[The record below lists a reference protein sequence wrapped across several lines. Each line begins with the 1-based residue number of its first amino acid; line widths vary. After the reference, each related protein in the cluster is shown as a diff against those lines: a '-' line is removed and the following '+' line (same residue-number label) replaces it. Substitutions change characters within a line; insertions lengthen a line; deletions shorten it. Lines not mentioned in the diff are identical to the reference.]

1 MNQQQKKF
9 VINRINC
16 VRDAAVRALVKEDSA
31 MLNNYNAAAVVT
43 IQDVLADDR
52 AMLNTLK
59 VREGI
64 SLDQIVTHMSLR
76 SFFQM
81 DAIQEANAE
90 RKGFFSPDCGSYTKY
105 VRYVT
110 TPKDSDQVRYQIT
123 LDKIK
128 TIDEELQAAE
138 LEIMLGDDDSAKLL
152 VQEFTRKFG

>member
-16 VRDAAVRALVKEDSA
+16 VRDDAVRALVKKDSA
-31 MLNNYNAAAVVT
+31 MLGNYNAAAVVT

-59 VREGI
+59 VREGV
-64 SLDQIVTHMSLR
+64 SLDQVVSHMSLR
-76 SFFQM
+76 AFFEM
-81 DAIQEANAE
+81 EEIQKANAE
-90 RKGFFSPDCGSYTKY
+90 RKGFFSPDFGSYDKY
-105 VRYVT
+105 VRYLG
-110 TPKDSDQVRYQIT
+110 TPKDSDHVRYQVT

-128 TIDEELQAAE
+128 TIDKELQAVE

-152 VQEFTRKFG
+152 IQEFTRKFG